1 MSAPTTTTAAAPRPH
16 AGPTRLP
23 YEWWERFLASDP
35 GLNRLR
41 TAGQAVASIAA
52 AMLCE
57 WLLVRFT
64 GALQMPVPP
73 GHLTAE
79 QSAAIAAQ
87 HHAATVLAIMCGAV
101 VCMSSTF
108 IGARFTTPLSVLGSL
123 ALAPIP
129 MLAGLALGL
138 ALAPHHL
145 IAVGSMVAVLAAFGY
160 LRRFGPRGFFAGQLL
175 FMGDFFGFFL
185 SRVISIAD
193 LGWLVLIVCVGSAVS
208 IISQF
213 TLFYPSRRSALRRMR
228 RSFRVRSSQVATAA
242 LELLDDPDDRAKAR
256 RLQRLLIWLNET
268 ALMIDGQLADP
279 AALPRGATAAALHQ
293 RVFNAELTLTN
304 TARFAER
311 LSLARLPDYLQD
323 RIRDALRAARDVDEN
338 RADRAA
344 RDIRHWLQ
352 AAERQ
357 SGSARRDEWGPRL
370 PRTTEIVLHRFTTSV
385 LGYADVARSI
395 RDQPEPHFIPDA
407 VAFDPAVELSGQWLP
422 GSQQVSAT
430 ASTERGIR
438 WVDRARLEP
447 YERVTIQLVV
457 SVTAAIVIG
466 SLISPDRFYWA
477 VIAAFVTFLG
487 AHNAT
492 EQIRKSAL
500 RVVGTVLGV
509 FVGVLL
515 AHLIGTH
522 TPVSIV
528 VILLSL
534 FFGVYLLRVSY
545 AFMVTGITVMLSQL
559 YVQLHE
565 FSTDLLLLRLAETAV
580 GAGIAA
586 LTVAFVL
593 PVRTRHVVAVA
604 TREHLQALLEVVDL
618 AVQRLRTAGDD
629 QELRVA
635 ARRLDVAYQAL
646 ESATSPTRVRIPG
659 ASGAGLR
666 EQFWY
671 AATASRHYARNLVL
685 DTRSSDPLPDEIGD
699 QLATASK
706 LLSTSAGEIITAL
719 EQRDFEQRSYLRSA
733 SLFDRVAGTL
743 DDQDVTTPRQLALR
757 DLELIDGALASLA
770 TSVRMRVQG
779 LDTDTG
785 EPPDRP
791 EDGDDAAEATDSD
804 RTA

>member
-1 MSAPTTTTAAAPRPH
+1 MSAGTTTTAAAPSPP
-16 AGPTRLP
+16 AGPARLP

-64 GALQMPVPP
+64 GALQIPVPP
-73 GHLTAE
+73 GSLTA
-79 QSAAIAAQ
+79 QQAAAIAAQ

-101 VCMSSTF
+101 VCMVSSF
-108 IGARFTTPLSVLGSL
+108 IGPQFSTPLSVLGAL
-123 ALAPIP
+123 ALAPVP

-138 ALAPHHL
+138 ALAPRHL

-193 LGWLVLIVCVGSAVS
+193 LGWLVVIVCIGSAVS
-208 IISQF
+208 IIAQF

-242 LELLDDPDDRAKAR
+242 LELFDDPEDGPKSR
-256 RLQRLLIWLNET
+256 RLQRLLIRLNET

-279 AALPRGATAAALHQ
+279 AALPKEATAAALHQ

-311 LSLARLPDYLQD
+311 LSVCRLPEYLQD

-338 RADRAA
+338 GAEEAA
-344 RDIRHWLQ
+344 GEIRHWLQ

-357 SGSARRDEWGPRL
+357 SGSARRDELGSQARL
-370 PRTTEIVLHRFTTSV
+370 PRTTAIVLHRFTTSV

-430 ASTERGIR
+430 ASTERGTR
-438 WVDRARLEP
+438 WFDRARLEP

-466 SLISPDRFYWA
+466 SLVSPDRFYWA
-477 VIAAFVTFLG
+477 VIATFVTFLG

-492 EQIRKSAL
+492 EQIRKSVL
-500 RVVGTVLGV
+500 RVVGTVIGV

-515 AHLIGTH
+515 AHLIGTN
-522 TPVSIV
+522 TAVSIV
-528 VILLSL
+528 VILMSL

-545 AFMVTGITVMLSQL
+545 AFMVIGITVMLSQL

-565 FSTDLLLLRLAETAV
+565 FSTELLLLRLAETAI

-604 TREHLQALLEVVDL
+604 TRGHLEALLEVVDL

-629 QELRVA
+629 QDLRAA

-646 ESATSPTRVRIPG
+646 ESATSPTRVRLPG
-659 ASGAGLR
+659 AAGAGLR

-671 AATASRHYARNLVL
+671 ATTASRHYARNLLL
-685 DTRSSDPLPDEIGD
+685 DTQLSEPIPAAVGD
-699 QLATASK
+699 QLGTAAK
-706 LLSTSAGEIITAL
+706 LLATSTNEIIDAL
-719 EQRDFEQRSYLRSA
+719 QQRDFEQRSYLRSA
-733 SLFDRVAGTL
+733 SLFDRVAGEL
-743 DDQDVTTPRQLALR
+743 DDQDVTTSRQLALR

-770 TSVRMRVQG
+770 TSVRMQVQG

-785 EPPDRP
+785 EPPDRSGEP
-791 EDGDDAAEATDSD
+791 AEPGQAGE
-804 RTA
+804 

>member
-1 MSAPTTTTAAAPRPH
+1 MSAGIAPAAPAPPPP
-16 AGPTRLP
+16 AGATRLP

-64 GALQMPVPP
+64 GALQVPVPP

-79 QSAAIAAQ
+79 QAAAIAAQ

-101 VCMSSTF
+101 VCMVSSF
-108 IGARFTTPLSVLGSL
+108 IGPQFSTPLSVLGAL
-123 ALAPIP
+123 ALAPVP
-129 MLAGLALGL
+129 MLAGLSLGL

-193 LGWLVLIVCVGSAVS
+193 IGALVLIVCIGSAVS

-228 RSFRVRSSQVATAA
+228 RSFRVRSSQVAAAA
-242 LELLDDPDDRAKAR
+242 LDLLDDPGDQGKIR
-256 RLQRLLIWLNET
+256 RLYRLLIRLNET

-279 AALPRGATAAALHQ
+279 AALPKGATAAALHQ
-293 RVFNAELTLTN
+293 RVFDAELTLTN

-311 LSLARLPDYLQD
+311 LSTSQLPDYLLD
-323 RIRDALRAARDVDEN
+323 RIRDALRAARDNDEA
-338 RADRAA
+338 RAEAA
-344 RDIRHWLQ
+344 AAEIRHWLQ
-352 AAERQ
+352 AAGRQ
-357 SGSARRDEWGPRL
+357 QDSARRAELEQQTRL
-370 PRTTEIVLHRFTTSV
+370 SRTTQIVLHRFTTSV
-385 LGYADVARSI
+385 IGYAEVARSVH
-395 RDQPEPHFIPDA
+395 DQPEPHFLPDA
-407 VAFDPAVELSGQWLP
+407 AAFDSAVELSGPWLP

-430 ASTERGIR
+430 ASTERGAN
-438 WVDRARLEP
+438 WLDRARLEP

-466 SLISPDRFYWA
+466 SVVSPTRFYWA
-477 VIAAFVTFLG
+477 VIATFVTFLG

-492 EQIRKSAL
+492 EQIRKGVL
-500 RVVGTVLGV
+500 RVVGTVIGV

-515 AHLIGTH
+515 AHVIGNNTA
-522 TPVSIV
+522 VSIV

-565 FSTDLLLLRLAETAV
+565 FSTGLLLLRLAETAV
-580 GAGIAA
+580 GASIAA

-593 PVRTRHVVAVA
+593 PVRTRQVVAVA
-604 TREHLQALLEVVDL
+604 TRGQLEALLEVVDL

-629 QELRVA
+629 QELRAA

-646 ESATSPTRVRIPG
+646 ESATSPTRVRLPG
-659 ASGAGLR
+659 AAGAGLR
-666 EQFWY
+666 AQFWY
-671 AATASRHYARNLVL
+671 AATASRYYARNLVL
-685 DTRSSDPLPDEIGD
+685 DTALSTPLPDEIGD
-699 QLATASK
+699 HLGTATRLLATSG
-706 LLSTSAGEIITAL
+706 GEISEAL
-719 EQRDFEQRSYLRSA
+719 QHRDFEQRVYLRSA
-733 SLFDRVAGTL
+733 SLFDRVAGEL

-770 TSVRMRVQG
+770 TSVRMQVQG

-785 EPPDRP
+785 DQPA
-791 EDGDDAAEATDSD
+791 GDAAD
-804 RTA
+804 R